1 MSKTITLDHK
11 DISDAQKITEVT
23 DNAFK
28 AKDVNLHVHEVT
40 NMEDDFKTGKRH
52 LTVKN
57 TKYFST
63 GMDAETY
70 DRIFKK

>member
-11 DISDAQKITEVT
+11 DISDAQKITGVT
-23 DNAFK
+23 DRAFK
-28 AKDVNLHVHEVT
+28 AKDVDLHVNEVT

-52 LTVKN
+52 LTIKN